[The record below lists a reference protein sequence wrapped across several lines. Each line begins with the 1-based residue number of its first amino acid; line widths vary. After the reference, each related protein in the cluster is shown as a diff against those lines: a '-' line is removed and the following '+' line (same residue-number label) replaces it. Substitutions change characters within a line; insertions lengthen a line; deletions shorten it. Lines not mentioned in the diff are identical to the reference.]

1 MRMGKTMQTWLSHAA
16 RASLGALAVAALTTA
31 PAPAVRA
38 QVPADRVSPAL
49 ARLVGA
55 VRPGDEIQLR
65 IWREPELSGDFQ
77 VDESGV
83 VVFPKIGPMQVTSEQ
98 PAALNRRL
106 IRAYS
111 AYLVNPSIQA
121 QVRRRINVLGA
132 VRNPGLYAVDPT
144 ITVADAISLAG
155 GISPQGRS
163 NVVEVRRRGETV
175 YARLSGREIIGES
188 PLQSGDQLF
197 VPQRSWISR
206 NPGVIIGALGLVST
220 ALWRFAK

>member
-1 MRMGKTMQTWLSHAA
+1 MQTWLP
-16 RASLGALAVAALTTA
+16 RAGRAGVGALVVAALTTA

-38 QVPADRVSPAL
+38 QAPANGATPA
-49 ARLVGA
+49 APAAAGLVGA

-77 VDESGV
+77 VNESGV

-98 PAALNRRL
+98 PAVLNQRL

-121 QVRRRINVLGA
+121 QIRRRINVLGA
-132 VRNPGLYAVDPT
+132 VKNPGLYAVDPT
-144 ITVADAISLAG
+144 ITVSDAISLAG
-155 GISPQGRS
+155 GVSPAGRS
-163 NVVEVRRRGETV
+163 DVVEVRRRGEGV
-175 YARLSGREIIGES
+175 SAQLSGGERIGDS
-188 PLQSGDQLF
+188 PLQSGDQLY

-206 NPGVIIGALGLVST
+206 NPGVVIGVLGLVST
-220 ALWRFAK
+220 AIWRFAK